1 MAIEIERRFLVQ
13 GKEWKEIAHNPQYLR
28 QGYLATSREY
38 WTIRIRILENKEAWI
53 TLKSPAEGISMNE
66 FEYSIPLD
74 DAESIWNLVTHK
86 ITKTR
91 YQLNLNCGEWVID
104 CFQKD
109 NSPLVIAEVE
119 LASSNEKIQIPNWC
133 YQEIT
138 SNKKLSNAALA
149 LNPISTWSKGSR
161 RAIDL

>member
-1 MAIEIERRFLVQ
+1 MAIEIERRFLVK
-13 GKEWKEIAHNPQYLR
+13 GDKWKDLAQSPQYLR

-38 WTIRIRILENKEAWI
+38 WTIRIRILEDQEAWI
-53 TLKSPAEGISMNE
+53 TLKSPAEGFSMNE

-74 DAESIWNLVTHK
+74 DSESIWNLVTHK
-86 ITKTR
+86 ITKRR
-91 YQLNLNCGEWVID
+91 YKLNLKYGEWIID
-104 CFQKD
+104 CFQKH

-119 LASSNEKIQIPNWC
+119 LTSSNEKIQIPSWC

-149 LNPISTWSKGSR
+149 LHPISTWSEGSR
-161 RAIDL
+161 RAIHL